1 MQNVNDCCVV
11 EREMQDA
18 RKASHV
24 IRGAKNYDS
33 PQTVLCNVTQLF
45 ARSKS
50 VTVFDAT
57 HSKRVAQNIKLTKRG
72 QMRRS
77 DCRFSF

>member
-1 MQNVNDCCVV
+1 
-11 EREMQDA
+11 MQDA

-33 PQTVLCNVTQLF
+33 PQTVLCTVTQLC

-50 VTVFDAT
+50 GNVFDAT
-57 HSKRVAQNIKLTKRG
+57 RSKRVAQNFKLTKWG
-72 QMRRS
+72 LMRLS